1 MRLVNPRWVLPLALL
16 SILPLVALGWLLTER
31 LSELNRLRYEQEV
44 LAARYAGELASN
56 EVRRAAEDYF
66 RSRSENLSWA
76 HLESEEKFQ
85 KTLRSLYFTSPLLD
99 VPQFVEEADL
109 RAPVSSLE
117 LARVGA
123 DDGDHRCENVVVVS
137 LRRALIERG
146 RERLDWNPKTK
157 TAGRTR
163 LVAEESDA
171 EVRRGLQWYE
181 VDLDGPLA
189 EQCAGCEEHLAK
201 VGVLD
206 SSGHV
211 AILSLSIPMPGRGSI
226 QSGMF
231 GAVIPAKGLLKNIIA
246 PTLYRWTETRGAI
259 PRHGLRVVD
268 GEGQVLLPWKK
279 KDEPSVLHTASALYS
294 ESLLGVGSPWR
305 LEVVAL
311 SGFDLGQIKHE
322 NRRWSWAMV
331 LAALLLAGGAILL
344 ARGLLHHRDDAL
356 LRSHLMGNISHEL
369 KTPLSLIRLYSETL
383 ESGRAEK
390 PEDRQRFLGVIG
402 RESKRLGHL
411 IDNLLDIQRIE
422 SDRKQ
427 YSFAQ
432 VRPGR
437 IVQQTVESYR
447 YQITESGFELKLDV
461 DEELPLLYL
470 DEEALAQALI
480 NLLDNAAKYSDTTKE
495 IRVGCTSRHGE
506 VRISVTDRGIGIPP
520 REQKKIFESFYRVE
534 KSNVHDV
541 KGSGLGL
548 AVVAHVVDHHGGRI
562 EVDSTPG
569 KGSTFTM
576 VLPVDFDPHES

>member
-16 SILPLVALGWLLTER
+16 SILPLVTLGWLLTER

-56 EVRRAAEDYF
+56 EVRRSAEDYF

-85 KTLRSLYFTSPLLD
+85 NTLRSLYFTSPLLE
-99 VPQFVEEADL
+99 VPQFVEEDELKA
-109 RAPVSSLE
+109 RGTSLE
-117 LARVGA
+117 LASASVASEG
-123 DDGDHRCENVVVVS
+123 HRCENVVVVS

-146 RERLDWNPKTK
+146 RERLGWNPKK
-157 TAGRTR
+157 RTFEKSR

-171 EVRRGLQWYE
+171 EVRRGLRWYE

-189 EQCAGCEEHLAK
+189 QGCKGCEEYLAK
-201 VGVLD
+201 VGVLGPNRGV
-206 SSGHV
+206 S
-211 AILSLSIPMPGRGSI
+211 ILSLSLPMPGRGDI

-231 GAVIPAKGLLKNIIA
+231 GAVIPAKGLLKNIAA
-246 PTLYRWTETRGAI
+246 PALYRWTETRGAI
-259 PRHGLRVVD
+259 PRHGLRVVND
-268 GEGQVLLPWKK
+268 ADKLLIPWGEKAENEVLL
-279 KDEPSVLHTASALYS
+279 SGSALYS
-294 ESLLGVGSPWR
+294 ESLLGEGSPWH

-311 SGFDLGQIKHE
+311 SGFDLAQIKRE
-322 NRRWSWAMV
+322 NRRWSWAIMA
-331 LAALLLAGGAILL
+331 AALLLAGGAVLL
-344 ARGLLHHRDDAL
+344 ARGLLHHRDDAM

-383 ESGRAEK
+383 ESGRAEQ
-390 PEDRQRFLGVIG
+390 PEDRQRFLGIIG

-411 IDNLLDIQRIE
+411 IDNILDIQRIE
-422 SDRKQ
+422 SERKQ

-437 IVQQTVESYR
+437 VVTQTVESYR

-495 IRVGCTSRHGE
+495 IRVGCTARHGE
-506 VRISVTDRGIGIPP
+506 VRISVADRGIGIPA

-562 EVDSTPG
+562 EVESTPG
-569 KGSTFTM
+569 KGSTLTM
-576 VLPVDFDPHES
+576 VLPESFDPHTS